1 MALWLLDVVEDALG
15 VVVANNAAKV
25 CGGLGADAG
34 SEDDGLCVLLG
45 EELEHLVEG
54 EGAADVRVQDE
65 EALGLA
71 LEDGVAEVVQAAGGA
86 QGLVLAQ
93 VLDGEVGEVGG
104 GILDEVAEDG
114 LVVVADEVDLVY
126 GGDFGDGGQAVVD
139 DGVAGDVEEGL

>member
-1 MALWLLDVVEDALG
+1 M
-15 VVVANNAAKV
+15 
-25 CGGLGADAG
+25 
-34 SEDDGLCVLLG
+34 
-45 EELEHLVEG
+45 
-54 EGAADVRVQDE
+54 
-65 EALGLA
+65 
-71 LEDGVAEVVQAAGGA
+71 VQAAGGA